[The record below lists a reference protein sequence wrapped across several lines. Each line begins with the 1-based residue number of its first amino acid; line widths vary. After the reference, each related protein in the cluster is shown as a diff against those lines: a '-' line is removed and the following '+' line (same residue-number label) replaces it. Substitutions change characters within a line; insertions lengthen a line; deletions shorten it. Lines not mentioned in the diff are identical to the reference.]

1 MLQIQQSPASSP
13 TPPLT
18 KMSVS
23 DKKKLFESAME
34 EHLKP
39 SPKPGENTYFL
50 SHAKRKKI
58 VYLIWI
64 NVTKKC

>member
-1 MLQIQQSPASSP
+1 MLQIQLSPTSSP

-39 SPKPGENTYFL
+39 SPKPGENIHVFFVCNTYVLYIFY
-50 SHAKRKKI
+50 AYNI
-58 VYLIWI
+58 
-64 NVTKKC
+64 

>member
-1 MLQIQQSPASSP
+1 MLLTQQSPTSSP

-34 EHLKP
+34 EHMKP
-39 SPKPGENTYFL
+39 SPKSGNNTFTITISYI
-50 SHAKRKKI
+50 S
-58 VYLIWI
+58 Y
-64 NVTKKC
+64 